1 MQPVDIGQKDYID
14 PGDNIDLAAGGP
26 SAS

>member
-14 PGDNIDLAAGGP
+14 PGDNIDLAAGAGFCF
-26 SAS
+26 